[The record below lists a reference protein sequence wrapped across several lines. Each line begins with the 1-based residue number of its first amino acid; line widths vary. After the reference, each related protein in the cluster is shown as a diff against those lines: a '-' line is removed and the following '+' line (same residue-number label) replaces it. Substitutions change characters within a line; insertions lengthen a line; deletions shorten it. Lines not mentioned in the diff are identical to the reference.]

1 MKKSFSL
8 IELIIVIIVIGIL
21 AASMKFSL
29 ANSSLNQAVDQ
40 IINHI
45 RYTQQLALRDDKYQ
59 AFPLDSSAKEG
70 NRSKYWFKQWWQIR
84 FSNKNN
90 EDCWYEVFT
99 DLPTGGNYNFE
110 GLGYKPNNSNNWSL
124 TYAKNPLNGKYLIGK
139 CDDSSNYPTCLE
151 ADKKLNLT
159 VSYGIKVIKYENFF
173 VKNNYSPRLLFDSYG
188 KPYLR
193 ESDSDGDNGDINPY
207 DNDKRMPLT
216 KIAKIT
222 LCLDDNCEQNKSICI
237 YPETGYVKSCD

>member
-29 ANSSLNQAVDQ
+29 TNSTLNQAVDQ
-40 IINHI
+40 VINHI

-84 FSNKNN
+84 FTKNKNDKN
-90 EDCWYEVFT
+90 YWYEIFT
-99 DLPTGGNYNFE
+99 DLPTNSKYSFDR
-110 GLGYKPNNSNNWSL
+110 LGHLPNGEDNWTL
-124 TYAKNPLNGKYLIGK
+124 TYAKNPLNNKYLMGH
-139 CDDSSNYPTCLE
+139 CDDSGYPDCLE

-159 VSYGIKVIKYENFF
+159 KTYGIKKIIYENF
-173 VKNNYSPRLLFDSYG
+173 YSYSRRLVFDSYG
-188 KPYLR
+188 KPYLKIG
-193 ESDSDGDNGDINPY
+193 DSGDGGDINPY

>member
-29 ANSSLNQAVDQ
+29 ANNSLNQAVDQ

-45 RYTQQLALRDDKYQ
+45 RYTHQLALRDDKYQ

-84 FSNKNN
+84 FTKNTNNK
-90 EDCWYEVFT
+90 DYWYEIFT
-99 DLPTGGNYNFE
+99 DLPTGGSYNFDKV
-110 GLGYKPNNSNNWSL
+110 GYHPKADWET
-124 TYAKNPLNGKYLIGK
+124 TYAKNPLNNKYLIGN
-139 CDDSSNYPTCLE
+139 CDVSGYPSCSE
-151 ADKKLNLT
+151 ADKKLDLT
-159 VSYGIKVIKYENFF
+159 KTYGIKKIVYENF
-173 VKNNYSPRLLFDSYG
+173 YSYSRRLMFDGYG
-188 KPYLR
+188 KPYLK
-193 ESDSDGDNGDINPY
+193 ESNSNGDNGDINPY